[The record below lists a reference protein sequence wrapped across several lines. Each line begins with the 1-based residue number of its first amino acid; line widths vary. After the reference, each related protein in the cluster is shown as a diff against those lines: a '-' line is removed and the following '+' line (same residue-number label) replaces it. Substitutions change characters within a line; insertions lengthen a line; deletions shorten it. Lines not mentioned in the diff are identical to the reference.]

1 MAAAE
6 PESQGP
12 TVNAISIVFAIITA
26 VVMLARLYAR
36 VFLVQKLGLDDVL
49 ISIGALLAWA
59 FIAATILAVSH
70 GLGSHYADVAK
81 RGEDNL
87 IQYAKIVWLSSI
99 FYNACLGF
107 IKTSVLAL
115 YMRLGDRGLRKLA
128 IFMFVLVAC
137 QATGNSLAALF
148 ECSPIKAAYDTT
160 VKNKKCININA
171 FYLANAAVNIST
183 DVLTYTLPIRLVI
196 HLQVPRNQ
204 KIGLG
209 IMLSLGL
216 FSCISSIIRITF
228 IPDMLTSVDQTW
240 VIASPMYW
248 SVIETNVGILAASI
262 PSFKVIAKRHI
273 PRLLGSYYET
283 DRYGTGGQNGNH
295 KSQPS
300 RATFQNLGSQKGGTS
315 SSTNNGSVCL
325 RSLDKDG
332 LATNPYTRDKG
343 GISTRIEQDAASNSS
358 EEALNLPNGR
368 IGVRTQIV
376 TQYEENAP
384 HAVTRYSNSLDEG
397 IEQHS
402 RPSYSHGV

>member
-248 SVIETNVGILAASI
+248 SVIETNV
-262 PSFKVIAKRHI
+262 IAKRHI

-315 SSTNNGSVCL
+315 SSTNNGS
-325 RSLDKDG
+325 
-332 LATNPYTRDKG
+332 G